1 MGLRRRYRVLV
12 VDDDDRAAAK
22 LQTVLAPHFACD
34 VASSGEAAMNLL
46 SQESIDVMV
55 AHLEHAAGTSGFDL
69 LASSRE
75 QSPATKVIVVGTD
88 ASATGLL
95 EAGRRGAADYLLSPV
110 DGALLFSS
118 VARALSHLDEAR
130 EPGTPLLTPRPFTPG
145 TIVGTSPAL
154 VEALE
159 AADRVAHSSAPVLLI
174 GETGTGKDLLAAR
187 IHARGPRR
195 HRPYIVVNAG
205 AIPSTLLDSELFGHV
220 AGAFT
225 GATRARRGLIAEA
238 EGGTLFLDE
247 IADLPIELQGRMLRV
262 LEGKGI
268 RPVGGD
274 HERPV
279 DVRFIAATHRDLA
292 FAVRAGKF
300 REDLYF
306 RLNVLAIE
314 LPPLRDRRDDLPSL
328 IQYFFDDARARNPR
342 SKVDT
347 FAPEAR
353 AMLTSHPWYGNVREL
368 QAMIERLVVLG
379 KSSRVEAADVAAI
392 QASGSGETEII
403 PPSSSLAAEELTSIR
418 EITMRHVARVLAHT
432 GGDKA
437 AAAAILE
444 VDISTLYRWLHRAP
458 KAPKRRKPD
467 G

>member
-1 MGLRRRYRVLV
+1 
-12 VDDDDRAAAK
+12 
-22 LQTVLAPHFACD
+22 
-34 VASSGEAAMNLL
+34 
-46 SQESIDVMV
+46 
-55 AHLEHAAGTSGFDL
+55 
-69 LASSRE
+69 
-75 QSPATKVIVVGTD
+75 
-88 ASATGLL
+88 
-95 EAGRRGAADYLLSPV
+95 
-110 DGALLFSS
+110 
-118 VARALSHLDEAR
+118 
-130 EPGTPLLTPRPFTPG
+130 
-145 TIVGTSPAL
+145 
-154 VEALE
+154 
-159 AADRVAHSSAPVLLI
+159 
-174 GETGTGKDLLAAR
+174 
-187 IHARGPRR
+187 
-195 HRPYIVVNAG
+195 VNAG

-347 FAPEAR
+347 LAPEAR

>member
-12 VDDDDRAAAK
+12 VDDDDRAAAN

-34 VASSGEAAMNLL
+34 VASSGEAAMNVLN
-46 SQESIDVMV
+46 QESVDVMV
-55 AHLEHAAGTSGFDL
+55 AHLEHAKGTSGFDL

-88 ASATGLL
+88 ASTTGLL

-118 VARALSHLDEAR
+118 VARALAELDETRDDGMRLVA
-130 EPGTPLLTPRPFTPG
+130 PRPFAPG

-159 AADRVAHSSAPVLLI
+159 AADRVAHSTAPVLLI

-205 AIPSTLLDSELFGHV
+205 AIPPTLLDSELFGHV

-292 FAVRAGKF
+292 LAVRAGKF

-314 LPPLRDRRDDLPSL
+314 LPALRNRREDLPSL

-342 SKVDT
+342 SVVDT
-347 FAPEAR
+347 IAPEVQA
-353 AMLTSHPWYGNVREL
+353 LFSSHAWHGNVREL
-368 QAMIERLVVLG
+368 QATIERLVVLG
-379 KSSRVEAADVAAI
+379 KSSRIEAADVAAI
-392 QASGSGETEII
+392 RASGSGETDIVA
-403 PPSSSLAAEELTSIR
+403 PASLPSGELTSIR
-418 EITMRHVARVLAHT
+418 EVTMRHVARVLAHT

-444 VDISTLYRWLHRAP
+444 VDVSTLYRWLHRAP
-458 KAPKRRKPD
+458 KTPKRRKPEP
-467 G
+467 